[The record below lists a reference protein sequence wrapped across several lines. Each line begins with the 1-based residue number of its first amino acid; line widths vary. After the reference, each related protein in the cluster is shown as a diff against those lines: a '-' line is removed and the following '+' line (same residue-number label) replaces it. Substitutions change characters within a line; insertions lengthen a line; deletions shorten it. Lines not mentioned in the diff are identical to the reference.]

1 VFTEIDALTALTA
14 ANVEL
19 IAAGGVCGAEGGC
32 WIAVTGE
39 KEQEEIAEQIIASV
53 ADEPP
58 FIMDFI

>member
-1 VFTEIDALTALTA
+1 LDALKALTA

-39 KEQEEIAEQIIASV
+39 KEQEEFAEQILASV
-53 ADEPP
+53 ANEPP
-58 FIMDFI
+58 FSSELL